1 MKFSVM
7 VLVLLCVIISVS
19 SADVRVSEPGIIS
32 GNQLTTFYGT
42 PVGDLHL
49 FAFVGGFWYELPV
62 QIDERASNGSFF
74 DADDGLL
81 DNNDEVIFQPQDFG
95 ALAPTSAWI
104 DNLDSQNY
112 PRLKLSVADPV
123 LGSSAIGYLFRSSTL
138 PDNPDTY
145 ITYDDGADE
154 IMTDTYMVGFDN
166 SKWFWDELRLF
177 DGNVYGDDLLDREKT
192 RIKGTILWTNWTR
205 NEQDFS
211 PILKRYIAGPVRVIR
226 QTTSTIEVLGIT
238 SESTATK
245 HYYNSFMATP
255 EDVTTIDPLAG
266 INMVR
271 LSYDL
276 TPAAI
281 GSVESN
287 LNNTSLLADGV
298 PDGANTNIPAS
309 EMSHFWI
316 KINLSGSSLV
326 SVGNQYGMSNDN
338 ILYHHDNSSG
348 GTADGTSDT
357 GDGASY
363 GDIGIRMNNP
373 NTGSHNISTS
383 MYLALG
389 INLPGLDCQNWFD
402 TGFNY
407 QVASEDFNN
416 TSAVDAPIIIASN
429 LHNIPNP
436 FNPRTEIRFQLSD
449 NSNVELTIYDATGRM
464 VVALYNGNLASG
476 QQSFTWNGNNQLGQA
491 VSSGT
496 YFARLHGHN
505 IDLVKSMSL
514 VR

>member
-1 MKFSVM
+1 MKFSI
-7 VLVLLCVIISVS
+7 LVLALLCMIVSVS
-19 SADVRVSEPGIIS
+19 SADIRVSEPGIIS
-32 GNQLTTFYGT
+32 GSELAVFDGA

-49 FAFVGGFWYELPV
+49 FAFIGGFWYELPV
-62 QIDERASNGSFF
+62 QIDERSVSGSFF
-74 DADDGLL
+74 EADDGLL
-81 DNNDEVIFQPQDFG
+81 DGNDEVIFQPQDFG
-95 ALAPTSAWI
+95 DLAPTSAWI
-104 DNLDSQNY
+104 DDVDSQNY

-123 LGSSAIGYLFRSSTL
+123 LGSTTIGYLYRSSTL
-138 PDNPDTY
+138 PDNPDSY
-145 ITYDDGADE
+145 INYDDIADE

-166 SKWFWDELRLF
+166 NDWFWDELRLF
-177 DGNVYGDDLLDREKT
+177 DGNVYGADLMDREKT

-211 PILKRYIAGPVRVIR
+211 PILKRYVGGPVRVIR
-226 QTTSTIEVLGIT
+226 ETRLTIEVLGIT
-238 SESTATK
+238 SESTMTK
-245 HYYNSFMATP
+245 HYYDSFMVTP
-255 EDVTTIDPLAG
+255 EDIATIDPLAG

-276 TPAAI
+276 TPEAI

-287 LNNTSLLADGV
+287 LNNATLLADGV
-298 PDGANTNIPAS
+298 PDGANTNIPSS

-316 KINLSGSSLV
+316 KINLNGSSLV
-326 SVGNQYGMSNDN
+326 SVGNQYGISSSNV
-338 ILYHHDNSSG
+338 LYHHDDSSG

-373 NTGSHNISTS
+373 ASGSHSTS
-383 MYLALG
+383 ASMYMALG
-389 INLPGLDCQNWFD
+389 TDLSGIDCQSWFD

-407 QVASEDFNN
+407 DVASEDYDN
-416 TSAVDAPIIIASN
+416 TSAVDTPVIIASN
-429 LHNIPNP
+429 LRNIPNP
-436 FNPRTEIRFQLSD
+436 FNPLTEIQFQLAD
-449 NSNVELTIYDATGRM
+449 NCNVELTIYDATGRM
-464 VVALYNGNLASG
+464 VNVLYSGSLASG
-476 QQSFTWNGNNQLGQA
+476 QQSFTWNGNDQLGQA

-496 YFARLHGHN
+496 YFARLHGQN